1 MTPLHMLQGATIKIR
16 PFRIVRKSAGSPRGF
31 IFPFGHQRSR
41 FHPPLPGHLM
51 VRVVVTADAEA
62 KQLAGGVL
70 NLEPLDLEGAL
81 EEPVA
86 GLEVPVA
93 APQEVHAADG
103 EEVSRGQPLQERLEF
118 VWATEEVMD

>member
-1 MTPLHMLQGATIKIR
+1 MLQGATIKIR
-16 PFRIVRKSAGSPRGF
+16 PFRIVRKSVGSPRGF

-81 EEPVA
+81 EESVA

-103 EEVSRGQPLQERLEF
+103 EEMSRGQPLQERLEF

>member
-1 MTPLHMLQGATIKIR
+1 
-16 PFRIVRKSAGSPRGF
+16 
-31 IFPFGHQRSR
+31 
-41 FHPPLPGHLM
+41 M
-51 VRVVVTADAEA
+51 VWVVVTTDAEA

-70 NLEPLDLEGAL
+70 NLESLDLQGAL

-93 APQEVHAADG
+93 APQEVHAADW

-118 VWATEEVMD
+118 IWTTEEVMDGFQFLF